1 MPPSDF
7 FERAMRAGGADEML
21 ELDDFIKSFRREA
34 DEDAAR
40 RIPAVLDEL
49 EAAALRGPGG
59 SPGAPSS
66 SVLEGEERGG
76 HSWSETGSEGGDGT
90 SSTDWS
96 GDNAFKGGEGGAESG
111 SRGPGREDV
120 ARPADGGS
128 VGAALHPGNFHEHPR
143 IRELIEQYE
152 YAIDALNKDRTMLKQ
167 EVQRVNAVEKERER
181 VVLQDREERLAIK
194 AELELLKARMEGG
207 LSEEGGAEA
216 SQSQQ
221 QERHLSRE
229 DLERLAKVDAQT
241 DELHGEFQM
250 LRKILD
256 VGQSVV
262 EDFSEEKDSAM
273 ASLRREIEEMR
284 EEAKRLQADAR
295 AGTPTETHERV
306 VRENDILRRDLQ
318 NLQAEHQSTK
328 RRFLLEQRERL
339 ERLEADAEITRGES
353 EENAYRVANLEQEK
367 ESLEASLVE
376 SRKKVAEIREDAAKA
391 AEASARLQQAREN
404 TFEAQMKTNQ
414 KCIEN
419 LEELL
424 EKERRE
430 AEEAKERLAR
440 SGSVQLELETVNRKL
455 VEGAVRTSDIEKAMQ
470 AKIND
475 AVAKF
480 EKKCR
485 DNDAALSQVEEHKQ
499 QLRVA
504 KSQVEN
510 LREEKKVA
518 AEEQRVAQAAIVEA
532 LKARDCALR
541 DTAALG
547 ESMQFQKEEFAAE
560 LSALKGDVWALRTKH
575 ESAMQLFDS
584 TRIEMDQAKN
594 DIETFCSE
602 YANTRDTLVR
612 GAMERVNTVRAEM
625 RAVFQA
631 SQKEVE
637 ALRLSHDVV
646 KSKMEDDLAKKTT
659 EFEDF
664 KYKSHMS
671 VLKMEGTLEK
681 LTTEKEE
688 IQAKMAQQLLEF
700 EGEKDQAQ
708 EKFQR
713 QLDLKQE
720 ENKIL
725 MKKREHNAQEH
736 TTLMSELKAK
746 FQEVMDLKS
755 EFDQR
760 RRKMEQENS
769 DLERQLFLV
778 TKDREESLSKFRIER
793 NAWSEKLREAKL
805 STAKEEAQLRG
816 RLTELESERTALTN
830 KVNRLQLQVTKL
842 EVEASKE
849 EEVRMYALGQGEA
862 PRSNEVPEPWSE
874 PKGHDAMAR
883 SNVEKENYR
892 PHRGLVAWDAQD
904 ETSMNMSDHL
914 EQKSRGVTM
923 PTDAQNSSMRSRLE
937 ARQDPTRGA
946 ETEASN
952 AKWATRTG
960 TVPPESLDAPP
971 PAGAMA
977 QRYTDTRPHQYPS
990 TIVAPRTA
998 AGIVAAAQNPM
1009 SIPGFVPRVNPHAYG
1024 PQGGY
1029 YSAQH
1034 SQHTLSVFN
1043 SGRGSAASY
1052 TSEYLGSR
1060 RPTNLP
1066 VAESTQPGVAPYDAA
1081 ASAALRR

>member
-7 FERAMRAGGADEML
+7 FDRAMRAGGADEML

-49 EAAALRGPGG
+49 EAAGLRSAGA
-59 SPGAPSS
+59 SPATPSTS
-66 SVLEGEERGG
+66 GREEGEGGG
-76 HSWSETGSEGGDGT
+76 HSWSETGSEGSNGNDGT
-90 SSTDWS
+90 EWG
-96 GDNAFKGGEGGAESG
+96 GDSLLKVGEGDAGSG
-111 SRGPGREDV
+111 SRGPGRGAV
-120 ARPADGGS
+120 ARLADGAS
-128 VGAALHPGNFHEHPR
+128 VGTALHPGNFHEHPR

-152 YAIDALNKDRTMLKQ
+152 FAIDALNKDRTMLKQ

-181 VVLQDREERLAIK
+181 AVLRDRDERLAIT
-194 AELELLKARMEGG
+194 AELELLKAQMEGG
-207 LSEEGGAEA
+207 LSKEGGEEA
-216 SQSQQ
+216 SESQQ
-221 QERHLSRE
+221 RERHLSRE

-241 DELHGEFQM
+241 EELHGEFQI

-273 ASLRREIEEMR
+273 ASLRRDIEEMR
-284 EEAKRLQADAR
+284 REAKRIQADAR
-295 AGTPTETHERV
+295 SGTPTETHEKV
-306 VRENDILRRDLQ
+306 VRENEILRRDLQ
-318 NLQAEHQSTK
+318 SLQAEHQSTK
-328 RRFLLEQRERL
+328 RKFLLEQRERL

-367 ESLEASLVE
+367 EGLEASLAE
-376 SRKKVAEIREDAAKA
+376 SRKKVIEIREDAAKA
-391 AEASARLQQAREN
+391 VEASARLQQAREN

-430 AEEAKERLAR
+430 ATEAKERLAR

-470 AKIND
+470 VKIND

-485 DNDAALSQVEEHKQ
+485 ENEAVLSLAEEHKQ

-518 AEEQRVAQAAIVEA
+518 EEEKRAAQAAIAEA
-532 LKARDCALR
+532 LEARDCALR
-541 DTAALG
+541 DTVALG
-547 ESMQFQKEEFAAE
+547 ESMKFQKEEFAAE

-594 DIETFCSE
+594 DVETFCSE
-602 YANTRDTLVR
+602 YASTRDTLVR
-612 GAMERVNTVRAEM
+612 GALERVNAVRTEM

-637 ALRLSHDVV
+637 GLRLSMDVV
-646 KSKMEDDLAKKTT
+646 KSKMEDDLAQKTT
-659 EFEDF
+659 EFEDY
-664 KYKSHMS
+664 KYRSHMS

-688 IQAKMAQQLLEF
+688 LQAKMAQQLLEF
-700 EGEKDQAQ
+700 EGEKGQVED
-708 EKFQR
+708 KFKR

-755 EFDQR
+755 EFDQK
-760 RRKMEQENS
+760 RRKMEQDNS

-778 TKDREESLSKFRIER
+778 TKDREETLSKFRIER

-805 STAKEEAQLRG
+805 STAKEEAQLRS
-816 RLTELESERTALTN
+816 RLTELESERAALTN
-830 KVNRLQLQVTKL
+830 KANRLQLQVTKL
-842 EVEASKE
+842 EVEVSKK

-862 PRSNEVPEPWSE
+862 PRSNEVPRPWTDR
-874 PKGHDAMAR
+874 KDRDAPPR
-883 SNVEKENYR
+883 SNVEKENHR
-892 PHRGLVAWDAQD
+892 PHGGYVAWDAQD
-904 ETSMNMSDHL
+904 ETTMNMSDHL
-914 EQKSRGVTM
+914 AQNSHHTASHI
-923 PTDAQNSSMRSRLE
+923 DAQNSSMHPQGNQE
-937 ARQDPTRGA
+937 PNGA
-946 ETEASN
+946 ETE

-960 TVPPESLDAPP
+960 KAHPESLAGAPP
-971 PAGAMA
+971 PAGAVADMYA
-977 QRYTDTRPHQYPS
+977 NARPRQYPA

-998 AGIVAAAQNPM
+998 AGIVAAAHNPM
-1009 SIPGFVPRVNPHAYG
+1009 SIPGFVHRVNPHAYG
-1024 PQGGY
+1024 PQGGCY
-1029 YSAQH
+1029 GAQ
-1034 SQHTLSVFN
+1034 QQPPYTLGAFN
-1043 SGRGSAASY
+1043 NGRGSVASY
-1052 TSEYLGSR
+1052 TSEYLGSH
-1060 RPTNLP
+1060 RPKNLP
-1066 VAESTQPGVAPYDAA
+1066 VAESAQPGVVPYDAA
-1081 ASAALRR
+1081 ASTALRR

>member
-7 FERAMRAGGADEML
+7 FDRAMRAGGADEML

-49 EAAALRGPGG
+49 EAAALRSAGG
-59 SPGAPSS
+59 SPATPSTS
-66 SVLEGEERGG
+66 GREGGEGGG
-76 HSWSETGSEGGDGT
+76 HSWSETGSEGGNGSDGT
-90 SSTDWS
+90 DWG
-96 GDNAFKGGEGGAESG
+96 GDSLLEVGEGEAGSG
-111 SRGPGREDV
+111 SRGPGGGAV
-120 ARPADGGS
+120 ARLAGGAS
-128 VGAALHPGNFHEHPR
+128 VGATLHPGNFHEHPR

-152 YAIDALNKDRTMLKQ
+152 FAIDALNKDRTMLKL

-181 VVLQDREERLAIK
+181 AVLRDREERLSIK
-194 AELELLKARMEGG
+194 AELELLQAQVEGG
-207 LSEEGGAEA
+207 LSEEGGEEA
-216 SQSQQ
+216 SESQQ
-221 QERHLSRE
+221 RERHLSRE

-241 DELHGEFQM
+241 EELHGEFQI

-262 EDFSEEKDSAM
+262 EDFSEEKDSAI
-273 ASLRREIEEMR
+273 ASLRRDIEEMKQ
-284 EEAKRLQADAR
+284 EAKTIQADAR
-295 AGTPTETHERV
+295 SGTPTEAHEKV
-306 VRENDILRRDLQ
+306 LRENEILRRDLQ
-318 NLQAEHQSTK
+318 SLQAEHQSTK

-367 ESLEASLVE
+367 EGLEVSLAE

-414 KCIEN
+414 KCVEN

-430 AEEAKERLAR
+430 ATEAKERLAR

-455 VEGAVRTSDIEKAMQ
+455 VEGAERTSDIEKAMQ
-470 AKIND
+470 VKIND

-485 DNDAALSQVEEHKQ
+485 DNEAVLSLVEEHKQ

-510 LREEKKVA
+510 LRQEKKVA
-518 AEEQRVAQAAIVEA
+518 EEEKRAAQAAIAEA
-532 LKARDCALR
+532 LEARDCALR
-541 DTAALG
+541 DTVALG
-547 ESMQFQKEEFAAE
+547 ESMQFQKEEFAAK

-594 DIETFCSE
+594 DVETFCSE
-602 YANTRDTLVR
+602 YASTRDTLVR
-612 GAMERVNTVRAEM
+612 GAMERVNAVRAEM
-625 RAVFQA
+625 RAVFQT

-637 ALRLSHDVV
+637 GLRLSVDVV
-646 KSKMEDDLAKKTT
+646 KSKMEDDLAQKTT
-659 EFEDF
+659 EFEDY

-688 IQAKMAQQLLEF
+688 LQAKMSQQLLEF
-700 EGEKDQAQ
+700 EGEKGQVED
-708 EKFQR
+708 KFKR

-760 RRKMEQENS
+760 RRKMEQDNS

-778 TKDREESLSKFRIER
+778 TKDREETLSKFRMEW

-805 STAKEEAQLRG
+805 STAKEEAQLRN
-816 RLTELESERTALTN
+816 RLTELESERAALAN
-830 KVNRLQLQVTKL
+830 KANRLQLQVTKL
-842 EVEASKE
+842 EVEVSK

-862 PRSNEVPEPWSE
+862 PRSNEVPKPWTD
-874 PKGHDAMAR
+874 PKGNDAPPR
-883 SNVEKENYR
+883 SNVEKENHR
-892 PHRGLVAWDAQD
+892 PHRGQVAWDAQN
-904 ETSMNMSDHL
+904 ETSVSVSDHL
-914 EQKSRGVTM
+914 EQKSHHITSHI
-923 PTDAQNSSMRSRLE
+923 DAQNSSMHPRESQEPNR
-937 ARQDPTRGA
+937 A
-946 ETEASN
+946 ESD

-960 TVPPESLDAPP
+960 KAHPESLAGAPP
-971 PAGAMA
+971 PAGAVA
-977 QRYTDTRPHQYPS
+977 DIYANAHLHQYPAI
-990 TIVAPRTA
+990 IVAPRTA
-998 AGIVAAAQNPM
+998 AGIVAAAHNPM
-1009 SIPGFVPRVNPHAYG
+1009 AIPGFVPRVNPHAYG
-1024 PQGGY
+1024 AQGGY
-1029 YSAQH
+1029 YGVQ
-1034 SQHTLSVFN
+1034 QQPRHTLGAFSN
-1043 SGRGSAASY
+1043 GRGSAASY

-1066 VAESTQPGVAPYDAA
+1066 VAESAQPGVVPYDAT

>member
-7 FERAMRAGGADEML
+7 FDRAMRAGGADKML

-49 EAAALRGPGG
+49 EAAALRSAGG
-59 SPGAPSS
+59 SPATPSTS
-66 SVLEGEERGG
+66 GREGGEGGG
-76 HSWSETGSEGGDGT
+76 HSWSETGSEGGNGSDGT
-90 SSTDWS
+90 DWG
-96 GDNAFKGGEGGAESG
+96 GDSLLEVGEGEAGSG
-111 SRGPGREDV
+111 SRGPGGGAV
-120 ARPADGGS
+120 ARLAGGAS
-128 VGAALHPGNFHEHPR
+128 VGATLHPGNFHEHPR

-152 YAIDALNKDRTMLKQ
+152 FAIDALNKDRTMLKL

-181 VVLQDREERLAIK
+181 AVLRDREERLSIK
-194 AELELLKARMEGG
+194 AELELLQAQVEGG
-207 LSEEGGAEA
+207 LSEEGGEEA
-216 SQSQQ
+216 SESQQ
-221 QERHLSRE
+221 RERHLSRE

-241 DELHGEFQM
+241 EELHGEFQI

-262 EDFSEEKDSAM
+262 EDFSEEKDSAI
-273 ASLRREIEEMR
+273 ASLRRDIEEMKQ
-284 EEAKRLQADAR
+284 EAKTIQADAR
-295 AGTPTETHERV
+295 SGTPTEAHEKV
-306 VRENDILRRDLQ
+306 LRENEILRRDLQ
-318 NLQAEHQSTK
+318 SLQAEHQSTK

-367 ESLEASLVE
+367 EGLEVSLAE

-414 KCIEN
+414 KCVEN

-430 AEEAKERLAR
+430 ATEAKERLAR

-455 VEGAVRTSDIEKAMQ
+455 VEGAERTSDIEKAMQ
-470 AKIND
+470 VKIND

-485 DNDAALSQVEEHKQ
+485 DNEAVLSLVEEHKQ

-510 LREEKKVA
+510 LRQEKKVA
-518 AEEQRVAQAAIVEA
+518 EEEKRAAQAAIAEA
-532 LKARDCALR
+532 LEARDCALR
-541 DTAALG
+541 DTVALG
-547 ESMQFQKEEFAAE
+547 ESMQFQKEEFAAK

-594 DIETFCSE
+594 DVETFCSE
-602 YANTRDTLVR
+602 YASTRDTLVR
-612 GAMERVNTVRAEM
+612 GAMERVNAVRAEM
-625 RAVFQA
+625 RAVFQT

-637 ALRLSHDVV
+637 GLRLSVDVV
-646 KSKMEDDLAKKTT
+646 KSKMEDDLAQKTT
-659 EFEDF
+659 EFEDY

-688 IQAKMAQQLLEF
+688 LQAKMSQQLLEF
-700 EGEKDQAQ
+700 EGEKGQVED
-708 EKFQR
+708 KFKR

-760 RRKMEQENS
+760 RRKMEQDNS

-778 TKDREESLSKFRIER
+778 TKDREETLSKFRMEW

-805 STAKEEAQLRG
+805 STAKEEAQLRN
-816 RLTELESERTALTN
+816 RLTELESERAALAN
-830 KVNRLQLQVTKL
+830 KANRLQLQVTKL
-842 EVEASKE
+842 EVEVSKE
-849 EEVRMYALGQGEA
+849 EEVRMYALGQEA
-862 PRSNEVPEPWSE
+862 PRSNEVPKPWTD
-874 PKGHDAMAR
+874 PKGNDAPPR
-883 SNVEKENYR
+883 SNVEKENHR
-892 PHRGLVAWDAQD
+892 PHRGQVAWDAQN
-904 ETSMNMSDHL
+904 ETSVSVSDHL
-914 EQKSRGVTM
+914 EQKSHHITSHI
-923 PTDAQNSSMRSRLE
+923 DAQNSSMHPRESQEPNR
-937 ARQDPTRGA
+937 A
-946 ETEASN
+946 ESD

-960 TVPPESLDAPP
+960 KAHPESLAGAPP
-971 PAGAMA
+971 PAGAVA
-977 QRYTDTRPHQYPS
+977 DIYANAHLHQYPAI
-990 TIVAPRTA
+990 IVAPRTA
-998 AGIVAAAQNPM
+998 AGIVAAAHNPM
-1009 SIPGFVPRVNPHAYG
+1009 AIPGFVPRVNPHAYG
-1024 PQGGY
+1024 AQGGY
-1029 YSAQH
+1029 YGVQ
-1034 SQHTLSVFN
+1034 QQPRHTLGAFSN
-1043 SGRGSAASY
+1043 GRGSAASY

-1066 VAESTQPGVAPYDAA
+1066 VAESAQPGVVPYDAT

>member
-7 FERAMRAGGADEML
+7 FDRAMRAGGADKML

-40 RIPAVLDEL
+40 RIPTVLDEL
-49 EAAALRGPGG
+49 EAAALRSAGG
-59 SPGAPSS
+59 SPATPSTS
-66 SVLEGEERGG
+66 GREGGEGGG
-76 HSWSETGSEGGDGT
+76 HSWSETGSEGGNGSDGT
-90 SSTDWS
+90 DWG
-96 GDNAFKGGEGGAESG
+96 GDSLLEVGEGEAGSG
-111 SRGPGREDV
+111 SRGPGGGAV
-120 ARPADGGS
+120 ARLAGGAS
-128 VGAALHPGNFHEHPR
+128 VGATLHPGNFHEHPR

-152 YAIDALNKDRTMLKQ
+152 FAIDALNKDRTMLKL

-181 VVLQDREERLAIK
+181 AVLRDREERLSIK
-194 AELELLKARMEGG
+194 AELELLQAQVEGG
-207 LSEEGGAEA
+207 LSEEGGEEA
-216 SQSQQ
+216 SESQQ
-221 QERHLSRE
+221 RERHLSRE

-241 DELHGEFQM
+241 EELHGEFQI

-262 EDFSEEKDSAM
+262 EDFSEEKDSAI
-273 ASLRREIEEMR
+273 ASLRRDIEEMKQ
-284 EEAKRLQADAR
+284 EAKTIQADAR
-295 AGTPTETHERV
+295 SGTPTEAHEKV
-306 VRENDILRRDLQ
+306 LRENEILRRDLQ
-318 NLQAEHQSTK
+318 SLQAEHQSTK

-367 ESLEASLVE
+367 EGLEVSLAE

-414 KCIEN
+414 KCVEN

-430 AEEAKERLAR
+430 ATEAKERLAR

-455 VEGAVRTSDIEKAMQ
+455 VEGAERTSDIEKAMQ
-470 AKIND
+470 VKIND

-485 DNDAALSQVEEHKQ
+485 DNEAVLSLVEEHKQ

-510 LREEKKVA
+510 LRQEKKVA
-518 AEEQRVAQAAIVEA
+518 EEEKRAAQAAIAEA
-532 LKARDCALR
+532 LEARDCALR
-541 DTAALG
+541 DTVALG
-547 ESMQFQKEEFAAE
+547 ESMQFQKEEFAAK

-594 DIETFCSE
+594 DVETFCSE
-602 YANTRDTLVR
+602 YASTRDTLVR
-612 GAMERVNTVRAEM
+612 GAMERVNAVRAEM
-625 RAVFQA
+625 RAVFQT

-637 ALRLSHDVV
+637 GLRLSVDVV
-646 KSKMEDDLAKKTT
+646 KSKMEDDLAQKTT
-659 EFEDF
+659 EFEDY

-688 IQAKMAQQLLEF
+688 LQAKMSQQLLEF
-700 EGEKDQAQ
+700 EGEKGQVED
-708 EKFQR
+708 KFKR

-760 RRKMEQENS
+760 RRKMEQDNS

-778 TKDREESLSKFRIER
+778 TKDREETLSKFRMEW

-805 STAKEEAQLRG
+805 STAKEEAQLRN
-816 RLTELESERTALTN
+816 RLTELESERAALAN
-830 KVNRLQLQVTKL
+830 KANRLQLQVTKL
-842 EVEASKE
+842 EVEVSKE
-849 EEVRMYALGQGEA
+849 EEVRMYALGQEA
-862 PRSNEVPEPWSE
+862 PRSNEVPKPWTD
-874 PKGHDAMAR
+874 PKGNDAPPR
-883 SNVEKENYR
+883 SNVEKENHR
-892 PHRGLVAWDAQD
+892 PHRGQVAWDAQN
-904 ETSMNMSDHL
+904 ETSVSVSDHL
-914 EQKSRGVTM
+914 EQKSHHITSHI
-923 PTDAQNSSMRSRLE
+923 DAQNSSMHPRESQEPNR
-937 ARQDPTRGA
+937 A
-946 ETEASN
+946 ESD

-960 TVPPESLDAPP
+960 KAHPESLAGAPP
-971 PAGAMA
+971 PAGAVA
-977 QRYTDTRPHQYPS
+977 DIYANAHLHQYPA

-998 AGIVAAAQNPM
+998 AGIVAAAHNPM
-1009 SIPGFVPRVNPHAYG
+1009 AIPGFVPRVNPHAYG
-1024 PQGGY
+1024 AQGGY
-1029 YSAQH
+1029 YGVQ
-1034 SQHTLSVFN
+1034 QQPRHTLGAFSN
-1043 SGRGSAASY
+1043 GRGSAASY

-1066 VAESTQPGVAPYDAA
+1066 VAESAQPGVVPYDAT